1 MLATLHED
9 LRFAM
14 PPEPGLFVGRDEI
27 VEYWAPSFD
36 QEGFGRMTGVVT
48 RANMQPAVACYRQL
62 PGESEF
68 KPLAL
73 DVIRIEDGI
82 DRRDHHL
89 PVGALPRL
97 RPARDALRQGSN
109 LRTMTTA
116 ATAGSAQE
124 RELLERARGGS
135 EDAFRDLVEPHR
147 RELQAHCYRMLG
159 SVYDAEDAVQDALLR
174 AWRAL
179 PRFEPRHSLRAW
191 LYKIATN
198 VSLDAIARR
207 PKRVLPPDY
216 VPSTDGGQTAGA
228 PAVESVWVEPYPDEQ
243 LAVEDGYAAPE
254 ARYEQREGVELAFVA
269 ALQHLPPRQRA
280 ALILREVLGFS
291 AKETADS
298 LDTTPQSVN
307 SALQRARATVD
318 EQPAG
323 AELSRR
329 RCARSVTSRCA
340 RSSSASATRC
350 SAATSRPS
358 SRCSPRTR
366 PGRCPRCRPGTAATT
381 SPASCELGPMS
392 GEWRWRHLPAHANG
406 QAAIGAYVWHEGEQA
421 YLAFALNVFTFEG
434 DRIKEVTSFL
444 NRAVKGTDPE
454 YYARFPEQPID
465 PKSNLAYF
473 ERFGLPERLD

>member
-1 MLATLHED
+1 
-9 LRFAM
+9 
-14 PPEPGLFVGRDEI
+14 
-27 VEYWAPSFD
+27 
-36 QEGFGRMTGVVT
+36 
-48 RANMQPAVACYRQL
+48 
-62 PGESEF
+62 
-68 KPLAL
+68 
-73 DVIRIEDGI
+73 
-82 DRRDHHL
+82 
-89 PVGALPRL
+89 
-97 RPARDALRQGSN
+97 
-109 LRTMTTA
+109 MTTA

-124 RELLERARGGS
+124 RELLERARGGN
-135 EDAFRDLVEPHR
+135 EDAFSDLVEPHR

-159 SVYDAEDAVQDALLR
+159 SVHDAEDAVRDALLR

-198 VSLDAIARR
+198 VCLDAIARR

-318 EQPAG
+318 ERLPEQTQQQTLRALGDKQVRAIVERFSDALQRGDVAAVVSLLAKDAAWSMPPM
-323 AELSRR
+323 
-329 RCARSVTSRCA
+329 
-340 RSSSASATRC
+340 SSWYRGDDI
-350 SAATSRPS
+350 
-358 SRCSPRTR
+358 
-366 PGRCPRCRPGTAATT
+366 PGFLR
-381 SPASCELGPMS
+381 LGPLS

-406 QAAIGAYVWHEGEQA
+406 QAAIGAYVWHPGEEA

-444 NRAVKGTDPE
+444 NRVVKGDDPE
-454 YYARFPEQPID
+454 YYARFPDQEID
-465 PKSNLAYF
+465 PDAQLAYF
-473 ERFGLPERLD
+473 GRFGLPERLD

>member
-1 MLATLHED
+1 
-9 LRFAM
+9 
-14 PPEPGLFVGRDEI
+14 
-27 VEYWAPSFD
+27 
-36 QEGFGRMTGVVT
+36 
-48 RANMQPAVACYRQL
+48 
-62 PGESEF
+62 
-68 KPLAL
+68 
-73 DVIRIEDGI
+73 
-82 DRRDHHL
+82 
-89 PVGALPRL
+89 
-97 RPARDALRQGSN
+97 
-109 LRTMTTA
+109 MTTA

-198 VSLDAIARR
+198 VCLDTIAKR

-243 LAVEDGYAAPE
+243 LDVEDGYAAPE

-298 LDTTPQSVN
+298 LDTTPQSIN
-307 SALQRARATVD
+307 SALQRARATVGERVP
-318 EQPAG
+318 EQSQQKTLRALGDKQMRAIVERFSDALQRGDVSAVVSLLAKDAAWSMPPM
-323 AELSRR
+323 
-329 RCARSVTSRCA
+329 
-340 RSSSASATRC
+340 SSWYRGDDI
-350 SAATSRPS
+350 
-358 SRCSPRTR
+358 
-366 PGRCPRCRPGTAATT
+366 PGFLR
-381 SPASCELGPMS
+381 LGPLS
-392 GEWRWRHLPAHANG
+392 GAWRWRHLPSHANG

-444 NRAVKGTDPE
+444 NRVVKGSDPD
-454 YYARFPEQPID
+454 YYARFPDQPID
-465 PKSNLAYF
+465 PKSNVAYF